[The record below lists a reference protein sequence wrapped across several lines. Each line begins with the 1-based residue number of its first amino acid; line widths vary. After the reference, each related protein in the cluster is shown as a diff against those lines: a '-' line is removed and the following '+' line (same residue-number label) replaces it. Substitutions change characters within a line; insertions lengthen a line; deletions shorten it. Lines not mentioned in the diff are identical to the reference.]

1 MGPGIVH
8 YLPIVTTILAFPF
21 AAVLVRRWQARRSGP
36 HLLWWAAGVAMYGL
50 GTLTEATV
58 TLFGW
63 SPGIFR
69 AWYISGALLGG
80 APLAQGTV
88 YLLLDRRTANRLSAV
103 LLTAIAAASIL
114 VLLTPIDAGLAEA
127 HRLSGDVIVWS
138 WIRWTTPFI
147 NLYAFIF
154 LVGGAAYSALRFRG
168 MPEARNRVIGNGLI
182 AIGALLPAI
191 GGTATKMGQVEVLYV
206 TELVG
211 LLLIWWGFWWNTRA
225 DAPSVTVGSTP
236 GP

>member
-1 MGPGIVH
+1 MGPSVVH

-21 AAVLVRRWQARRSGP
+21 AAVLVRRWRVRQSGP
-36 HLLWWAAGVAMYGL
+36 HLLWWAAGIAMYGL

-63 SPGIFR
+63 SPGVFR

-88 YLLLDRRTANRLSAV
+88 YLLLQRKTANRLSAV

-168 MPEARNRVIGNGLI
+168 MPEARNRVIGNTLI
-182 AIGALLPAI
+182 AVGALLPAI

-206 TELVG
+206 TELAG

-225 DAPSVTVGSTP
+225 DSASVID
-236 GP
+236 